1 MAKRNTLKLELGGFN
16 ELVTKLEGL
25 QGDVQKVVTEALMQA
40 AETIQEDTK
49 NAMEKQYLPAQGK
62 YSAGE
67 TVRSIVTPKVEWSG
81 TVAEVGVGFDYSM
94 PGAGGFLITGTPK
107 MQPTRELNRI
117 YKQKKYMRQIQSDM
131 EAVVADEI
139 NKKMEGK

>member
-1 MAKRNTLKLELGGFN
+1 M
-16 ELVTKLEGL
+16 
-25 QGDVQKVVTEALMQA
+25 
-40 AETIQEDTK
+40 
-49 NAMEKQYLPAQGK
+49 
-62 YSAGE
+62 
-67 TVRSIVTPKVEWSG
+67 TPKVEWSG

-107 MQPTRELNRI
+107 MQPNRELNRI